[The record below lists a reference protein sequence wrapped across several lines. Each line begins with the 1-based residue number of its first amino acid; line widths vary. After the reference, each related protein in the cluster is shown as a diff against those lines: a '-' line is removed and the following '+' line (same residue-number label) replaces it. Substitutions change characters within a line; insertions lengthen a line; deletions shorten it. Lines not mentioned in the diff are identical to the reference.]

1 MKNNESTS
9 TESQIAFTDF
19 KSSITISEF
28 ESVLE
33 IANEEYSKLARVAK
47 SKAKFEKKAE
57 ESLQQI
63 KSQASNMPPGL
74 LEKLIEGL
82 ERRANKDVLKQF
94 SNEIR
99 RHKAVTD
106 FLNRFRQSDDELQYL
121 DLTIKEKTDG
131 TI

>member
-1 MKNNESTS
+1 MKDNEKN
-9 TESQIAFTDF
+9 QIAFTDF

-47 SKAKFEKKAE
+47 S
-57 ESLQQI
+57 
-63 KSQASNMPPGL
+63 QAGNMPPGL

-82 ERRANKDVLKQF
+82 ERRANKDVLNQF
-94 SNEIR
+94 SNEII

-121 DLTIKEKTDG
+121 DLTIKEKTYG
-131 TI
+131 NI

>member
-1 MKNNESTS
+1 MKDNEKN
-9 TESQIAFTDF
+9 QIAFTDF

-47 SKAKFEKKAE
+47 SKVKFEKKCE
-57 ESLQQI
+57 DSIKQI
-63 KSQASNMPPGL
+63 KSQAGNMPPGL

-82 ERRANKDVLKQF
+82 ERRANKDVLNQF
-94 SNEIR
+94 SNEII

-121 DLTIKEKTDG
+121 DLTIKEKTYG
-131 TI
+131 NI

>member
-33 IANEEYSKLARVAK
+33 IANEEYAKLAKVAK

-57 ESLQQI
+57 DSLQQI

-74 LEKLIEGL
+74 LEKLLEGL

>member
-33 IANEEYSKLARVAK
+33 IANEEYAKLARVAK
-47 SKAKFEKKAE
+47 SKAKFEKRAE
-57 ESLQQI
+57 DSLQQI
-63 KSQASNMPPGL
+63 KSQAGNMPPGL
-74 LEKLIEGL
+74 LEKLLEGL

-121 DLTIKEKTDG
+121 DLSIKEKTDG